1 VTENVRTIGAVAA
14 VLAVSAC
21 LACASLA
28 RATETQV
35 WVSDSPTDYTKS
47 DTRGVLVGPDGVL
60 SLGPRTLQS
69 PSDSLDV
76 IWSIAVL
83 ADGSVALG
91 GSEGR
96 IARWT
101 ESGGIRPWVRLP
113 VGQVL
118 SLASDGDGVVAGTG
132 PDGVIYRVGGRGD
145 TSLVA
150 RTGERYIWG
159 LASAGRGAW
168 YAATG
173 TRGRLLRIEGH
184 RSRVLLDSDES
195 NLVSLI
201 GDGKGGA
208 FAGGDSKGR
217 VFHVRANGST
227 RTAFDAAED
236 EIRALAIG
244 TDGALYAAA
253 LSSSAVSEDEGD
265 TADDEPQPVKAAVAG
280 ARAVVY
286 RIVPDSSASLLWTSP
301 QPFVFALAG
310 GKDGVRVATGNRAAI
325 YNLPAPNQSVQWLA
339 APQGQITALT
349 IDSHGRLYAASSNP
363 GALWRLG
370 PERSDRGE
378 LTSSPLDARRFA
390 RFGRIRWM
398 GETGGGH
405 VQLDTRSGNS
415 ETPDST
421 WSGWEHGAERDGGF
435 RIPSPGA
442 RYLQWRATLSGG
454 NPKVNAVE
462 AAWREQNL
470 PPRVSDVQIAPQGFG
485 FREGELTPR
494 TEPVTQTLRGGLR
507 VEYSQSTT
515 SADGVRALPVFARG
529 LRTLQWAGGD
539 PNGDAVRYRVDVRTE
554 PDGPW
559 MKVGEDLE
567 ATSFTWDT
575 GSLPDGRYRVRVT
588 ASDALGNAVGEEQT
602 NEALSEPF
610 TIDNTPPTVPT
621 FEAHGGQR
629 SAVISG
635 RAEDDASDIS
645 RIECSVDDGDW
656 RLVSPDGGLAD
667 DRRLGFQARL
677 PNLEPGT
684 HTVSVRVVDRAGNTV
699 TRAVRVTV
707 PTR

>member
-1 VTENVRTIGAVAA
+1 VRAA
-14 VLAVSAC
+14 VWVAWCGAIATLAWGN
-21 LACASLA
+21 LA
-28 RATETQV
+28 RATETQL
-35 WVSDSPTDYTKS
+35 WVSDSPTDYAKAE
-47 DTRGVLVGPDGVL
+47 TRGVLVGPDGVL
-60 SLGPRTLQS
+60 SLGPRAVQS
-69 PSDSLDV
+69 PADSLGV
-76 IWSIAVL
+76 IWAIAVL

-91 GSEGR
+91 GGDGR

-101 ESGGIRPWVRLP
+101 ESGGVRPWVRLP
-113 VGQVL
+113 AGQVL

-132 PDGVIYRVGGRGD
+132 PDGLVYRIGARGD
-145 TSLVA
+145 TTLVA
-150 RTGERYIWG
+150 RTGERYVWG
-159 LASAGRGAW
+159 LAPAGRGAW

-173 TRGRLLRIEGH
+173 TRGRLLRIEHG
-184 RSRVLLDSDES
+184 RSRILLDSDES
-195 NLVSLI
+195 NLVSLV

-227 RTAFDAAED
+227 RTAFDATED

-244 TDGALYAAA
+244 QDGALYAAA

-265 TADDEPQPVKAAVAG
+265 SNDDEPQPVKAAVAG
-280 ARAVVY
+280 ARAAIY
-286 RIVPDSSASLLWTSP
+286 RIVPDSSASTIWVSP

-310 GKDGVRVATGNRAAI
+310 GKDGVRVATGNRAGI
-325 YNLPAPNQSVQWLA
+325 YLLPGTNQSIQWLA
-339 APQGQITALT
+339 APQGQITALAM
-349 IDSHGRLYAASSNP
+349 DSRGRLYAAASNP
-363 GALWRLG
+363 GALWRIG
-370 PERSDRGE
+370 PERADKGE
-378 LTSSPLDARRFA
+378 LISSPFDARRFA

-398 GETGGGH
+398 GQTGGGR

-421 WSGWEHGAERDGGF
+421 WSAWEHGQERDGGF
-435 RIPSPGA
+435 RITSPGA

-454 NPKVNAVE
+454 DPKVNAVE

-470 PPRVSDVQIAPQGFG
+470 APRVSDIQIAPQGFG

-494 TEPVTQTLRGGLR
+494 TEPVTQTLKGGLR
-507 VEYSQSTT
+507 VEYSQTTT
-515 SADGVRALPVFARG
+515 SADGLRALPVFARG

-575 GSLPDGRYRVRVT
+575 GGLPDGRYRVRVT
-588 ASDALGNAVGEEQT
+588 ATDAIGNAVGEELT
-602 NEALSEPF
+602 SEALSEPF
-610 TIDNTPPTVPT
+610 TVDNTPPTVPT
-621 FEAHGGQR
+621 FEARGAQR
-629 SAVISG
+629 SAVITG
-635 RAEDDASDIS
+635 RAEDNASDIS
-645 RIECSVDDGDW
+645 RIECAVDDGDW

-677 PNLEPGT
+677 SNLEPGT

-699 TRAVRVTV
+699 TRAVRVTI
-707 PTR
+707 PAR